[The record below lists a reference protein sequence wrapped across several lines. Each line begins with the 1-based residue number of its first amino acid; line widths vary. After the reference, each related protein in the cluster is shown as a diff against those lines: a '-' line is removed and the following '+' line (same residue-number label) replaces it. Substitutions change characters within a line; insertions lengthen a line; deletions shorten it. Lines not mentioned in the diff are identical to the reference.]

1 MPIYEY
7 QCKSCGKISEEL
19 VQGFSSSKIPKCPDC
34 GRVMERRLSSPNL
47 VKSGASIHG
56 KTCCGR
62 EERCETPACSTGS
75 QCRRHEG

>member
-7 QCKSCGKISEEL
+7 QCQACGKISEEL
-19 VQGFSSSKIPKCPDC
+19 VHGFFSPKNPKCPDC
-34 GRVMERRLSSPNL
+34 GKDMERCLSIPAAVVGKDKHS
-47 VKSGASIHG
+47 G